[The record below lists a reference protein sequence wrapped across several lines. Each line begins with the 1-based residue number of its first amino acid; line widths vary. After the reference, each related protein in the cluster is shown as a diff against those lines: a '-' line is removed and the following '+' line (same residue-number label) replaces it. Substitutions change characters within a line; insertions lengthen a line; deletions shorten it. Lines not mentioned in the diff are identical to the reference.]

1 MKTLGIA
8 ARAFCLA
15 ALWTGTAPDS
25 MAQDYPA
32 RPVTLTAPSAPGSL
46 TVIGQFVVEDMAA
59 RLKQPFIVVA
69 KPGAEGLIGIRTVKS
84 APADGYNL
92 LLAIA
97 SMFNAHLLR
106 PDAGYQRSDFVPV
119 GVLASS
125 PYFLATPTTIPSRT
139 IRELVDYSKANPG
152 KMFFGSLGTFS
163 SQALL
168 SARMSQLMGISW
180 SEVPYKGGLE
190 GLQAVMNNSVQGYF
204 ISNNL
209 ALTVLKN
216 PRVNL
221 VASTG
226 EKRSPTVPGV
236 PTFAELGYPQ
246 LTEETIWVVWA
257 RKETPAPVLAKLRA
271 EFATSLKTPAV
282 IEKLK
287 GASMEQYDKSIDQFI
302 KDADESAASYVALVK
317 KLGLTPQ

>member
-1 MKTLGIA
+1 MKFRIIHSIWTL
-8 ARAFCLA
+8 LA
-15 ALWTGTAPDS
+15 IVLACTSLPAGS
-25 MAQDYPA
+25 QEYPS
-32 RPVTLTAPSAPGSL
+32 RPVTISAPSAPGSL

-59 RLKQPFIVVA
+59 RLKQPFIVTA
-69 KPGAEGLIGIRTVKS
+69 RPGAEGLIGIRAVKS

-106 PDAGYQRSDFVPV
+106 PDAGYQRTDFVPV
-119 GVLASS
+119 AVLASS
-125 PYFLATPTTIPSRT
+125 PYFLAAPSSIPSRT
-139 IRELVDYSKANPG
+139 IKELIDYSKANPD

-209 ALTVLKN
+209 ALTVVKN

-226 EKRSPTVPGV
+226 AKRSPTLPHV

-246 LTEETIWVVWA
+246 LTEETIWVVWI
-257 RKETPAPVLAKLRA
+257 RKEAPAPVIAKLRS
-271 EFATSLKTPAV
+271 EFAISLKAPAV

-287 GASMEQYDKSIDQFI
+287 GASMEMYDKSIEQFM
-302 KDADESAASYVALVK
+302 KEADESAANYVATVK
-317 KLGLTPQ
+317 RLGLVSQ